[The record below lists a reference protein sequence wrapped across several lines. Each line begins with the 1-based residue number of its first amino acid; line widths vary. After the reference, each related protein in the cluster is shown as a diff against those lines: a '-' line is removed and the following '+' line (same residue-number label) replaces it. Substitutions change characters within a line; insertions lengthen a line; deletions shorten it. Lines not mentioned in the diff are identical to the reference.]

1 MNLDS
6 SRFSPLTIS
15 QYRRTPKVINII
27 IMMAHCYIE
36 NTPVGKVVYNSFF
49 LPRKVHFRG
58 MDMEKESTIEVDSFI
73 KELIS
78 SESMDQTKTIEILQ
92 LVQQKYGYISRE
104 IVTSIS
110 RHLRKPEIEIMGIAT
125 FYEQFRF
132 NKPGDHT
139 IKVCEGTACHV
150 KGGAAIGQVLE
161 RELGI
166 GPGETTDDGI
176 FGLDRV
182 ACLGCCALAPVIVVD
197 ENAYG
202 YCTPANI
209 RDILNSYR
217 EED

>member
-1 MNLDS
+1 M
-6 SRFSPLTIS
+6 
-15 QYRRTPKVINII
+15 RTVHLKV
-27 IMMAHCYIE
+27 
-36 NTPVGKVVYNSFF
+36 
-49 LPRKVHFRG
+49 
-58 MDMEKESTIEVDSFI
+58 MDMVNGNADEVDSFI
-73 KELIS
+73 KELIFS
-78 SESMDQTKTIEILQ
+78 GSMDRTKTIEILQ
-92 LVQQKYGYISRE
+92 LVQQEYGYISRD
-104 IVTSIS
+104 IVSSIS
-110 RHLRKPEIEIMGIAT
+110 RHLRKPAIDIMGIAT

-166 GPGETTDDGI
+166 HPGETTDDGI

-202 YCTPANI
+202 YCTSAKI
-209 RDILNSYR
+209 YDILRSYK

>member
-1 MNLDS
+1 MVNL
-6 SRFSPLTIS
+6 
-15 QYRRTPKVINII
+15 KV
-27 IMMAHCYIE
+27 
-36 NTPVGKVVYNSFF
+36 
-49 LPRKVHFRG
+49 
-58 MDMEKESTIEVDSFI
+58 MDMEKGAADEVDSFI
-73 KELIS
+73 QELIS
-78 SESMDQTKTIEILQ
+78 SRSMDRTKTIEILQ
-92 LVQQKYGYISRE
+92 LVQQRYGYISKD
-104 IVTSIS
+104 IVRSIS
-110 RHLRKPEIEIMGIAT
+110 RHLKIPEIEIMGIAT

-132 NKPGDHT
+132 NKPGEHT

-176 FGLDRV
+176 FGLERV

-202 YCTPANI
+202 YCTPAKINE
-209 RDILNSYR
+209 ILNSYK